1 MPGQKK
7 EDYRRVEQE
16 YRRHADELSEIAEQT
31 SESDERERLLRM
43 VEAWLKLA
51 EKMKELRGGV

>member
-1 MPGQKK
+1 MPGQ
-7 EDYRRVEQE
+7 EEHFRRTEQE
-16 YRRHADELSEIAEQT
+16 YRRYADELSEIAEQT